1 MDEEQSNKKIN
12 ISSFFERVDSVDK
25 VAGNAL
31 SKSNA
36 NFSAIN
42 NLQVLIQNI
51 SMSIN
56 EIRSDVREIANY
68 IIVEKK
74 LEMDRQMDE
83 KFEAQDEK
91 QKKEMLDR
99 AKALG
104 QPAPSTPQ
112 QKEEPVTAP
121 KGGFL
126 SGLLKAIAIGGIAA
140 LALPLIPVI
149 APLLLKAMAAG
160 IIAIAGGIVIKET
173 LKLGGFLLKKLGD
186 GLRAGFEKSKELY
199 KNLEARVLKLG
210 QAVASFAGKK
220 LKQTF
225 NLGKRVLGGFADFA
239 TGGIFDLDK
248 KGESI
253 TDKVSQIPKL
263 KEGMESIVGDVK
275 ERGIGGTLGGIADVA
290 TGGIFDFD
298 KKGNNKVQDLQQSV
312 IEKGKET
319 ASAVGSK
326 VIETGSTVREKMKE
340 GRKNI
345 LKGVTKFADAATG
358 NVFDLDKSG
367 EGKTGILK
375 AITNIADKTAS
386 LIGLQ
391 NFEGGSTKPDS
402 GTGLQPIVQADAPQQ
417 SMASLLPTKSPV
429 PFIKVLDNSYLSKV
443 PTRSNMNEI
452 PPEIAKLIA

>member
-74 LEMDRQMDE
+74 LVMDREMDE

-298 KKGNNKVQDLQQSV
+298 KKGDTKFQDFQQSAF
-312 IEKGKET
+312 EKGKET
-319 ASAVGSK
+319 IGVVG
-326 VIETGSTVREKMKE
+326 EKMKE

>member
-12 ISSFFERVDSVDK
+12 ISSFFERVDSVDE
-25 VAGNAL
+25 VASNAL

-42 NLQVLIQNI
+42 NLQMLIQNI

-56 EIRSDVREIANY
+56 EIRNDVREIANY

-74 LEMDRQMDE
+74 LEMDRQLDE

-126 SGLLKAIAIGGIAA
+126 SGLLKAIAVGGIVA
-140 LALPLIPVI
+140 LAAPLIPVI
-149 APLLLKAMAAG
+149 APLLLKAMAIG
-160 IIAIAGGIVIKET
+160 IGVIALKIVGKEILKLLPKIGDKIKE
-173 LKLGGFLLKKLGD
+173 
-186 GLRAGFEKSKELY
+186 S
-199 KNLEARVLKLG
+199 
-210 QAVASFAGKK
+210 AVASMKFAKESVEKLNAKFNDLANSVGKFLSKRVKQTLDLGKNIFRFGKK
-220 LKQTF
+220 KIGQMTDLVSGVKDNVDKKTKF
-225 NLGKRVLGGFADFA
+225 
-239 TGGIFDLDK
+239 LDK
-248 KGESI
+248 PNEKKVKVIRGEKDL
-253 TDKVSQIPKL
+253 TDEDIEREIADQKAIIQKMEEEGRNQRKIDYQKRKL
-263 KEGMESIVGDVK
+263 EEKEGILEFRRVGLPVK
-275 ERGIGGTLGGIADVA
+275 AKRK
-290 TGGIFDFD
+290 FKF
-298 KKGNNKVQDLQQSV
+298 
-312 IEKGKET
+312 IEEDQP
-319 ASAVGSK
+319 VE
-326 VIETGSTVREKMKE
+326 VEEKSEEK
-340 GRKNI
+340 
-345 LKGVTKFADAATG
+345 
-358 NVFDLDKSG
+358 
-367 EGKTGILK
+367 KTGFLQGIKNL
-375 AITNIADKTAS
+375 ADKTAS
-386 LIGLQ
+386 LISLQ
-391 NFEGGSTKPDS
+391 TDLGGMESGKTDS
-402 GTGLQPIVQADAPQQ
+402 GTGLQPVVQADAPRQ